1 MAKYKMILDLD
12 TGIDDALALAYAL
25 ADQDCDLIGIIGS
38 YGNVLVKQGTQNSLD
53 LLSLLGAGSIP
64 VYEGLSHSS
73 TTSSF
78 AVQPVSARIHGVN
91 GVANL
96 EITHTSTKIAS
107 QSGIDFLIDAIHKYK
122 KDLLLVPT
130 GPLTNLAAAI
140 KQDPAITKLIGHVTL
155 MGGALTVPGNVSPV
169 SEANIHQDP
178 EAANEVFQS
187 DIPLTMVGLDVTTR
201 TLLTQHET
209 TIWRNL
215 KTKSGDIYADLVDYY
230 IAAYKETNPHLHG
243 CALHDPLAVAA
254 ALEPKLLETVYL
266 NMKVDTQEP
275 YEGRTIGDGTR
286 LNLPATTT
294 QVAVNVD
301 VERFVAKFMER
312 LTSLFE
318 KH

>member
-38 YGNVLVKQGTQNSLD
+38 YGNVLVEQGTQNSLD
-53 LLSLLGAGSIP
+53 LLALLGASNVP

-73 TTSSF
+73 TTSNF
-78 AVQPVSARIHGVN
+78 AVQPVSARIHGNN
-91 GVANL
+91 GIANL
-96 EITHTSTKIAS
+96 KIKHTPKKIEK
-107 QSGIDFLIDAIHKYK
+107 QSGVDFLIEAIHKYQ

-140 KQDPAITKLIGHVTL
+140 KKDPTITKLIGHVTL

-178 EAANEVFQS
+178 EAADEVFKS

-201 TLLTQHET
+201 TLLTRNET
-209 TIWRNL
+209 QIWRNL
-215 KTKSGDIYADLVDYY
+215 HTKAGEVYADLVDYY
-230 IAAYKETNPHLHG
+230 IDAYKQTNPHLGG

-254 ALEPKLLETVYL
+254 ALEPNLLQTVYL
-266 NMKVDTQEP
+266 NIKVDTIVP
-275 YEGRTIGDGTR
+275 FEGRTIGDEAR
-286 LNLPATTT
+286 LNIPATTT
-294 QVAVNVD
+294 QAAINVD
-301 VERFVAKFMER
+301 VLRFITKFMER
-312 LTSLFE
+312 LTTLFE
-318 KH
+318 NH

>member
-38 YGNVLVKQGTQNSLD
+38 YGNVLIEQGTQNSLD
-53 LLSLLGAGSIP
+53 LLSLLGASDVP
-64 VYEGLSHSS
+64 VYAGLSHSS

-78 AVQPVSARIHGVN
+78 TVQPVSARIHGNN

-96 EITHTSTKIAS
+96 KIDRASTKVER
-107 QSGIDFLIDAIHKYK
+107 QSGVDFLIDAVHKYQ

-140 KQDPAITKLIGHVTL
+140 KKDPTITKLIGHVTL

-178 EAANEVFQS
+178 EAANDVFQS

-201 TLLTQHET
+201 TLLTNKET
-209 TIWRNL
+209 AIWRNL
-215 KTKSGDIYADLVDYY
+215 KTKSGDVYADLVDYY
-230 IAAYKETNPHLHG
+230 IDAYKETNPHLNG

-254 ALEPKLLETVYL
+254 ALEPKLLETIYL
-266 NMKVDTQEP
+266 NMKVDTTKP
-275 YEGRTIGDGTR
+275 YEGRTIGDETR

-294 QVAVNVD
+294 QAAVNVD
-301 VERFVAKFMER
+301 VERFVTKFMER
-312 LTSLFE
+312 LTTLFE

>member
-96 EITHTSTKIAS
+96 EITHTSTKVAS

-275 YEGRTIGDGTR
+275 YEGRTIGDETR

-318 KH
+318 KN

>member
-1 MAKYKMILDLD
+1 MILDLD

-96 EITHTSTKIAS
+96 EITHTSTKVAS

-275 YEGRTIGDGTR
+275 YEGRTIGDETR

-318 KH
+318 KN

>member
-275 YEGRTIGDGTR
+275 YEGRTIGDETR
-286 LNLPATTT
+286 LNLPAATT

-318 KH
+318 KN